1 MSLCSYMLCVSRATH
16 WDWTVCWT
24 MDLKGTV
31 SPSFSRSK
39 PPVTLSKHEIN
50 GISHIWNPACS
61 HFSHFSMPTCVVI
74 MLVLLRHSHC
84 WELLGAVFLLYV
96 EDVSEQTYFQLWES
110 FPPFFQQYSSVRTT
124 YFSVGFNGFVIMSS
138 TAINTVLR
146 YLEMWNLH
154 TGAVKLDHILIPFSI
169 FWILILFTL

>member
-1 MSLCSYMLCVSRATH
+1 MSLCFYILHVSRANH

-24 MDLKGTV
+24 MYLKGTI

-39 PPVTLSKHEIN
+39 PPVTLSKCEIN

-61 HFSHFSMPTCVVI
+61 HFSHFSMPNCVVI
-74 MLVLLRHSHC
+74 MLVLLRHSYC

-96 EDVSEQTYFQLWES
+96 EDVSEQIYLQLCEF
-110 FPPFFQQYSSVRTT
+110 FPPFFQKYSSVWTP

-146 YLEMWNLH
+146 YLEMWNLN
-154 TGAVKLDHILIPFSI
+154 TGVVKLDHILIPFLI